1 MSPQQWERIRS
12 WLDEA
17 LKLPPEQRAAF
28 VEEVCASDPTV
39 RRELLGIIRQSGSTG
54 SLFLPLANSGG
65 EIKNTF
71 RTGDLVLDRFRIIR
85 FVGRGGMGE
94 VYEAEDQKLGRV
106 AIKTVRPDV
115 ASSPYAMARF
125 RQEIR
130 LARKVTDSHVCRIY
144 ELLESGDKV
153 FLTMEYLEAETLSA
167 RVERDGPL
175 SESEAK
181 EIVRQLLRALAAAHE
196 AGVVHRDLK
205 TGNVMLA
212 KRPDGGLRLVVTDF
226 GLACEVQPD
235 EQRLTVAGVV
245 MGTPD
250 YMAPEQFIGGEI
262 TPATD
267 IYALGILL
275 YELLTGVRPFQAA
288 TPLGAAAARAKLPPA
303 VSTVREGLPKHWD
316 AVITRCLEY
325 EPSKRWSS
333 TKEIEEALFPPDAA
347 TRSSAARKW
356 PVWGALAAA
365 ILATLLTGVTIRS
378 PTWYGLRSGDL
389 INFDRKQLVVLPF
402 ENPAAD
408 PSDQALCDGLLEILT
423 SAASETSALQK
434 SFSVIPAN
442 DVRHDHVRS
451 IQDARKQFN
460 ANLALTGSIMR
471 SGDTLQVAINLSD
484 AVAKRQLASRIVQAR
499 QDDTTGL
506 QARLLSAVLELL
518 QLQMQPKARN
528 VIAEG
533 TNNSAAF
540 DLYLKGQGYLRRF
553 NGPPSLEQ
561 AVSLLEKSVALDPSY
576 ALARA
581 ALAEAYFGEFEESKD
596 PQWLARADAESTRSA
611 ELNGDLPQV
620 HLTQG
625 MIQRGTGHYE
635 KAAVEFRKAIDLD
648 AANVESQRLLAR
660 TLEDL
665 GRPTEAENVY
675 LTAIRNKPS
684 YWPTARS
691 LGTFYFRRG
700 QYSKAEPWMKLVMEL
715 APENAGGP
723 LNLGILYYATR
734 RYKEAEAALKK
745 SISLQPIAVAYTDLG
760 TIQYFQGR
768 YAESVDAFEKAVQ
781 LGPKDPNNWGNLA
794 DVYRQLPA
802 RIQEAE
808 PAYSKAVQLAGQ
820 QLGINPTDANV
831 RSKMALYLARLGK
844 RQESLSEIAVA
855 LQAKASNVNIP
866 FNAAQVYELAGD
878 HGAALRYLKEAVSR
892 GYPADEA
899 LNLPEFKNYQDQIK
913 DAMKLAQ

>member
-1 MSPQQWERIRS
+1 MTPEQWKRIRS
-12 WLDEA
+12 WLDDA
-17 LKLPPEQRAAF
+17 LKLPPEQRTAF
-28 VEEVCASDPTV
+28 VEEVCANDPTV
-39 RRELLGIIRQSGSTG
+39 RRELLGLIRQSDSTG
-54 SLFLPLANSGG
+54 SMFRPLDNSGAG
-65 EIKNTF
+65 ITNTF
-71 RTGDLVLDRFRIIR
+71 QLGELVLNRFRILR

-94 VYEAEDQKLGRV
+94 VYEAEDQQLGRV
-106 AIKTVRPDV
+106 ALKTVRPDI

-130 LARKVTDSHVCRIY
+130 LARKVTDSHVCRIH

-167 RVERDGPL
+167 RIERDGPL
-175 SESEAK
+175 PESEAK
-181 EIVRQLLRALAAAHE
+181 EVVRQLLTALTAAHE
-196 AGVVHRDLK
+196 AGVIHRDLK
-205 TGNVMLA
+205 SGNVMLT

-226 GLACEVQPD
+226 GLACEVHRD
-235 EQRLTVAGVV
+235 EQSLTVTGAV

-250 YMAPEQFIGGEI
+250 YMAPEQFVGGEI
-262 TPATD
+262 TPAAD
-267 IYALGILL
+267 IYALGVLL

-288 TPLGAAAARAKLPPA
+288 TPLGAAVVRAKRPPA
-303 VSTVREGLPKHWD
+303 VSTLREGILGHWD
-316 AVITRCLEY
+316 AVISRCLEY
-325 EPSKRWSS
+325 EPEKRWSS
-333 TKEIEEALFPPDAA
+333 AREVQEALFAPDAA
-347 TRSSAARKW
+347 ARSAAARKW
-356 PVWGALAAA
+356 SARSTLAAA
-365 ILATLLTGVTIRS
+365 ILTTLLTSTIVWS
-378 PTWYGLRSGDL
+378 AIWYRHRSGGPTNSDS
-389 INFDRKQLVVLPF
+389 KQLVVLPF
-402 ENPAAD
+402 ENPGAD

-442 DVRHDHVRS
+442 DVRHDHIRS
-451 IQDARKQFN
+451 IQDARRQFN
-460 ANLALTGSIMR
+460 ANLALTGSVMR

-484 AVAKRQLASRIVQAR
+484 TAAKRQLASRIVQAR
-499 QDDTTGL
+499 RDDTAGL

-518 QLQMQPKARN
+518 QLQMQPKART

-561 AVSLLEKSVALDPSY
+561 AVSLLEKAVALDPSY

-581 ALAEAYFGEFEESKD
+581 ALAEAYFSEFEETKD
-596 PQWLARADAESTRSA
+596 AQWLARADAESTQSA
-611 ELNGDLPQV
+611 KLNGGLPQV
-620 HLTQG
+620 HATQG
-625 MIQRGTGHYE
+625 MILRGTGQNE
-635 KAAVEFRKAIDLD
+635 KAAAEFRKAIDLD

-665 GRPTEAENVY
+665 GRPSEAEEVY
-675 LTAIRNKPS
+675 LAAIRNKPS

-691 LGTFYFRRG
+691 LGTFYFRKG
-700 QYSKAEPWMKLVMEL
+700 EYSKAEPWMKLVTEL

-760 TIQYFQGR
+760 TVQYFQGR
-768 YAESVDAFEKAVQ
+768 FAESVGAFEKAVQ
-781 LGPKDPNNWGNLA
+781 LGSKDPNNWGNLA
-794 DVYRQLPA
+794 DAFRQLPA
-802 RIQEAE
+802 RVPESAM
-808 PAYSKAVQLAGQ
+808 AYSKAVQLARQ

-844 RQESLSEIAVA
+844 RQESLDEIGVA
-855 LQAKASNVNIP
+855 LQSKASNVNIP

-878 HGAALRYLKEAVSR
+878 HAEALRFLKEAVAR
-892 GYPADEA
+892 GYPVDEA
-899 LNLPEFKNYQDQIK
+899 LNLPEFKNFRDQIMEAK
-913 DAMKLAQ
+913 KSAQ